1 MAVGVCTCLQTG
13 MFGRCPGTPAPT
25 LSYLRNSLQCLRR
38 LNMRLWGL
46 NMCPCRLN
54 MMCLC
59 RLNMHRG
66 GDIILHD
73 NDCDVAVLNPDC

>member
-1 MAVGVCTCLQTG
+1 
-13 MFGRCPGTPAPT
+13 
-25 LSYLRNSLQCLRR
+25 
-38 LNMRLWGL
+38 MRLWGL